1 MKYGAESLYLTPVRT
16 AQYHIENH
24 GLRQGRVLLVKMK
37 GVETLIVD
45 CHTHINCPS
54 REIDAAEHL
63 EACEKV
69 DACIVLACGEG
80 DNAEV
85 NKEVGKYVKGRRKMI
100 GFAVVNPA
108 EDKIG
113 TSPIKANTSELG
125 LAGVVMYCP
134 ENKFHPAHTRAMRFY
149 EVAEESGLPV
159 FFHNGAPFGP
169 DAVLDYAQPYLLDEV
184 ARRFGSL
191 KIIIGSMGVPFVS
204 QTICMLAKHENVYA
218 DLTISPHKVWEIY
231 NIVVSAHEAGVMDKL
246 LFGSGYPFARAD
258 NCIETLLGFNKLLAD
273 TNLPTVPREK
283 IRAIIERDT
292 LALLGISRP

>member
-1 MKYGAESLYLTPVRT
+1 
-16 AQYHIENH
+16 
-24 GLRQGRVLLVKMK
+24 MK
-37 GVETLIVD
+37 GVKTLIVD

-69 DACIVLACGEG
+69 DACIVLACGAG
-80 DNAEV
+80 SNAEV
-85 NKEVGKYVKGRRKMI
+85 NKEVGKYVKGSRKMV
-100 GFAVVNPA
+100 GFAIINPA

-113 TSPIKANTSELG
+113 TRNIRANTSELG
-125 LAGVVMYCP
+125 LAGVVVYCP
-134 ENKFHPAHTRAMRFY
+134 ASKFHPAHSRAMRFY
-149 EVAEESGLPV
+149 EACEELALPV
-159 FFHNGAPFGP
+159 FFHSGAPFGP

-191 KIIIGSMGVPFVS
+191 KIIIGSMGGPFVP

-218 DLTISPHKVWEIY
+218 DLTISPEKVWQIY

-283 IRAIIERDT
+283 IRGIIERDT
-292 LALLGISRP
+292 LALLGISKQ

>member
-1 MKYGAESLYLTPVRT
+1 M
-16 AQYHIENH
+16 
-24 GLRQGRVLLVKMK
+24 
-37 GVETLIVD
+37 IVD

-69 DACIVLACGEG
+69 SACIVLASG
-80 DNAEV
+80 DGAEV
-85 NKEVGKYVKGRRKMI
+85 NKEVSKYVKSHRKMV

-108 EDKIG
+108 EDNAS
-113 TSPIKANTSELG
+113 TRNVKANTSELA
-125 LAGVVMYCP
+125 LDGVVMYCP
-134 ENKFHPAHTRAMRFY
+134 DGKFHPAHSRAMRFY
-149 EVAEESGLPV
+149 EVAEELGLPV
-159 FFHNGAPFGP
+159 FFHNGPSFAP
-169 DAVLDYAQPYLLDEV
+169 DAVLEYAQPYLLDEV

-191 KIIIGSMGVPFVS
+191 RIIIGSMGGPFVP

-218 DLTISPHKVWEIY
+218 DLTISPEKVWQIY

-273 TNLPTVPREK
+273 TSLPTVPREQ
-283 IRAIIERDT
+283 IRGIIERDT
-292 LALLGISRP
+292 LALLGINRP